1 MAVSSYYI
9 AIIVGLTLSLLIE
22 IKLGVTPG
30 GLIVPSYI
38 AMVLDDPAIVLNIF
52 LVALL
57 TYLSIRFVVSKF
69 ILVYGKR
76 RFIACIMLALLFKFL
91 LDLLYPT
98 VSFSVLA
105 FNGIGVVTSGI
116 LANTFFRQGVVLTT
130 GTTIATSVVV
140 FGVMNLF
147 YLF

>member
-38 AMVLDDPAIVLNIF
+38 AMVLDDPSVVINIF
-52 LVALL
+52 LVALI
-57 TYLSIRFVVSKF
+57 TYLLIRFIVSKF
-69 ILVYGKR
+69 ILIYGKR
-76 RFIACIMLALLFKFL
+76 RFIACIMLALLVKFL
-91 LDLLYPT
+91 LDLLYPAT
-98 VSFSVLA
+98 SFSVLA

-116 LANTFFRQGVVLTT
+116 IANTYFRQGVALTT
-130 GTTIATSVVV
+130 GVTAATSVVV

-147 YLF
+147 FLF